1 MEEHCEHC
9 MFFKG
14 YVGKKRHKCKYTD
27 TDFPYPETTCSF
39 YKPRKEQN
47 MNIKEAY
54 KVMQAAWVDLY
65 DVKVGDTV
73 RVLRSPK
80 NNELGCICAGSRDY
94 VGERKVVERICCD
107 FIEAGPYWP
116 FFCLEK
122 IKSALHTIA
131 FDGGEPEEVCGKCY
145 EALKKALL
153 KQQQAR
159 TRD

>member
-1 MEEHCEHC
+1 
-9 MFFKG
+9 
-14 YVGKKRHKCKYTD
+14 
-27 TDFPYPETTCSF
+27 
-39 YKPRKEQN
+39 

-73 RVLRSPK
+73 RMLRVAKSE
-80 NNELGCICAGSRDY
+80 ELGWDTCWVSPMNCR
-94 VGERKVVERICCD
+94 VGQSGVVKTILETDIGVEFED
-107 FIEAGPYWP
+107 DWHNFP

-131 FDGGEPEEVCGKCY
+131 FDGGEPEEVCDKCY